1 MAGRLGQ
8 SRSNHRRHC
17 IMRRGDANFHTRGAG
32 LPSSPVQLI
41 DREYGDES
49 GNSNLLAGL
58 SRAKVIAKKL
68 R

>member
-1 MAGRLGQ
+1 
-8 SRSNHRRHC
+8 
-17 IMRRGDANFHTRGAG
+17 MRRGDANFHTRGAG